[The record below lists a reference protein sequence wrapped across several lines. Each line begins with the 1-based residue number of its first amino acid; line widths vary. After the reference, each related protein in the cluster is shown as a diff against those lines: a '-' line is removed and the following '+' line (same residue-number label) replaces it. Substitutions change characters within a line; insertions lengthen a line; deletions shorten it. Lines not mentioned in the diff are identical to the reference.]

1 MEVIGAAGSVN
12 KSNRRGTDTW
22 NLLGEDLGTGDAKDA
37 TFLTDHQEE
46 VILVREGES
55 RGGGVHTTNHQASV
69 SESDLLLFMAKAE
82 RNCNTRH
89 AC

>member
-1 MEVIGAAGSVN
+1 MEVIGAAESVN
-12 KSNRRGTDTW
+12 KSNSRGTDTW
-22 NLLGEDLGTGDAKDA
+22 NLLGQDPGTGDVEDV
-37 TFLTDHQEE
+37 TFLANRQGE
-46 VILVREGES
+46 VISVRGGES
-55 RGGGVHTTNHQASV
+55 RERGVHTTNHQASV